1 MTYRISGKTGD
12 WELVCGLEV
21 HCQIISNSKVFS
33 GASAS
38 FGGEPNQHVSF
49 LDSGMPGQLPVLNEE
64 CVRQCIK
71 TGFGLNAQINKYSV
85 FDRKNYF
92 YGDLPTG
99 YQITQLFYPIVG
111 EGFIEVTNENGELR
125 KIGVDRL
132 HLEQDAAKSIHDM
145 HPSCSYIDLNRAGV
159 GLMEIVSKPDIRS
172 PEEAGDYLRKLRSI
186 IRYLGTCDGNMDEG
200 SMRCDINVSVRK
212 VGEEGYRH
220 RVEIKN
226 VNSVKFVMQAI
237 DLEVHRQVDLYEA
250 GQDFPQETR
259 LFDAANMETRS
270 MRSKENA
277 LDYRYFPDPD
287 LPPLCLTD
295 EYIEKIRKNLPE
307 LPEAKKA
314 RYMSELG
321 LPEYDARIIVADKET
336 ATYFEK
342 ASEWAD
348 KTIDGQG
355 LTMSFHDKWWPF
367 NENNAEEIFSVQY
380 QREGYVGDIAEG
392 GHNLQGSFGH
402 LYGGPTDSGLK
413 ASAASLCPS
422 TKAIYLWDEGDERW
436 TGTFMQVMYNSKKDN
451 VTGIPAW
458 GNEGYFAYY
467 NNEDNSHLDIA
478 FAYFPY
484 YVSKSDVKDWVAE
497 HKDRFSHS
505 TADNVANNRAGLF
518 IIGDPMEIIY
528 LDPSGNVAEEFT
540 LEYHA
545 GGKRAQAGV
554 SVRKYDDP
562 LTAQEKSST
571 NTCYRDIQLFHL
583 SDIYL
588 IAAEAYLMAGEESK
602 ALRYLNDVRKRA
614 KATEL
619 ASFEAYNPM
628 YVLPE
633 NYEITALDVLLDERA
648 RELFGENEGRWID
661 LRRTKQLVRYNV
673 TFNNYINSVADM
685 SNNKG
690 EVKWLRPIPEGDI
703 STNEGINPE
712 DQNPGY

>member
-1 MTYRISGKTGD
+1 MKKSIYVYVLTLMGTLTLSGCNDFLEAENKSSGGVTADEYYSTEEGLQSLLATAYSGLKWMATNTDLNEWGTDLYVEVRSKDPGEFHKYIFSAENGTIENLYTKTYAMINNANGVLFYGGD
-12 WELVCGLEV
+12 NGQLAAEAKFLRCYGYYLLTQHFGGVPYVTKYINNAERNYPRMELGELYKHLIKELEELAVCETLPEKSVGENLGRASKRAV
-21 HCQIISNSKVFS
+21 AALLSKVYLAA
-33 GASAS
+33 GWDIQTTLVNA
-38 FGGEPNQHVSF
+38 V
-49 LDSGMPGQLPVLNEE
+49 
-64 CVRQCIK
+64 
-71 TGFGLNAQINKYSV
+71 TGTY
-85 FDRKNYF
+85 
-92 YGDLPTG
+92 T
-99 YQITQLFYPIVG
+99 
-111 EGFIEVTNENGELR
+111 
-125 KIGVDRL
+125 
-132 HLEQDAAKSIHDM
+132 
-145 HPSCSYIDLNRAGV
+145 
-159 GLMEIVSKPDIRS
+159 
-172 PEEAGDYLRKLRSI
+172 
-186 IRYLGTCDGNMDEG
+186 
-200 SMRCDINVSVRK
+200 
-212 VGEEGYRH
+212 
-220 RVEIKN
+220 
-226 VNSVKFVMQAI
+226 VNST
-237 DLEVHRQVDLYEA
+237 E
-250 GQDFPQETR
+250 
-259 LFDAANMETRS
+259 
-270 MRSKENA
+270 
-277 LDYRYFPDPD
+277 
-287 LPPLCLTD
+287 
-295 EYIEKIRKNLPE
+295 
-307 LPEAKKA
+307 
-314 RYMSELG
+314 
-321 LPEYDARIIVADKET
+321 
-336 ATYFEK
+336 YFEK